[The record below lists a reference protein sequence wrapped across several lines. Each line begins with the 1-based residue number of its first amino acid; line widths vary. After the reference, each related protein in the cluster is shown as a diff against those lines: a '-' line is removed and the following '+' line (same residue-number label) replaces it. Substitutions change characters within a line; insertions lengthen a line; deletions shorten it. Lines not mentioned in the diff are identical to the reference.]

1 EGLWAV
7 LLLEGADGVDVD
19 VHPETALE
27 GLGQLDRL
35 FAVGELSQL
44 GRRDRRRGEP
54 CAGELS
60 GPAEDG
66 ELGGCRHQVGE
77 QAVTLFDDVVVVR
90 NLIRSGVF
98 DLGPTSRYSTE
109 KPRRIEPHLEVVSD
123 GRQRLDV
130 TVQRDIAARPRH
142 RCRRRRRR
150 GWTRCGEQAPGRE
163 NGCGE
168 KHSSRGEY
176 E

>member
-27 GLGQLDRL
+27 GLGQLDGL
-35 FAVGELSQL
+35 FAVDELSQL
-44 GRRDRRRGEP
+44 GCRDRGRGEP

-60 GPAEDG
+60 RPAEDG
-66 ELGGCRHQVGE
+66 DIGGRRHQVGE

-90 NLIRSGVF
+90 NVTGSRVF
-98 DLGPTSRYSTE
+98 ELGPTRRYSTE
-109 KPRRIEPHLEVVSD
+109 EPSRIEPHLEVVSL

-130 TVQRDIAARPRH
+130 TVQRDIAARPRR
-142 RCRRRRRR
+142 RCRRR
-150 GWTRCGEQAPGRE
+150 
-163 NGCGE
+163 
-168 KHSSRGEY
+168 
-176 E
+176 